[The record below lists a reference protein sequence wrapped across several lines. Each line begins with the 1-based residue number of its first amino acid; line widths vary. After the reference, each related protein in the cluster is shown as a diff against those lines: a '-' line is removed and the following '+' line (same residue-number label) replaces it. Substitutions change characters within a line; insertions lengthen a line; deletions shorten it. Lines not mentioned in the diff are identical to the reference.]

1 MTTESAVGEALRKMQ
16 RSLTTFFGRKGRAV
30 TEALSV
36 SKAKKAAA
44 KKYSPGRD
52 EKSAGK
58 KRQRKRPQRRSQ
70 RKRLQSSA
78 RGPEEKRY
86 LSDPKKIL
94 AHHIVQEKTVTYL
107 SSTRPPLR

>member
-16 RSLTTFFGRKGRAV
+16 RSLNTFFGRKGRAV
-30 TEALSV
+30 TEAVSV

-58 KRQRKRPQRRSQ
+58 QRAK
-70 RKRLQSSA
+70 KKTAKKVAAKKTAKVSS
-78 RGPEEKRY
+78 RGP
-86 LSDPKKIL
+86 KKKGIY
-94 AHHIVQEKTVTYL
+94 Q
-107 SSTRPPLR
+107 TRRKSWPTR